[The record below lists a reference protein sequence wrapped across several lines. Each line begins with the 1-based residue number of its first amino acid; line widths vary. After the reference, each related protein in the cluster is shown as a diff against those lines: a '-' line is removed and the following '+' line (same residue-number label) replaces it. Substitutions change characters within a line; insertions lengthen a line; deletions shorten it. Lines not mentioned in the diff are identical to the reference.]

1 MLNILIFFR
10 IIQALN
16 WVGERGLILLI
27 VSFSTVYNL
36 PRFFELEV
44 KVRKNKQDIFWITKY
59 KFVVNFLFFLF
70 FLCWTIL
77 YEI

>member
-1 MLNILIFFR
+1 MLNILMFFR

-44 KVRKNKQDIFWITKY
+44 KVRKNKQDIFWIPKY

-70 FLCWTIL
+70 FLC
-77 YEI
+77 